1 MCIFVKAS
9 LMMVIRVYY
18 SWTGERRFGK
28 EGGEGGWVEGETR
41 RGQARMARTVQ
52 SQCVSSQN
60 RRCCSMPA

>member
-28 EGGEGGWVEGETR
+28 REGKEEDTSFVIL
-41 RGQARMARTVQ
+41 VLLDYF
-52 SQCVSSQN
+52 SSMQL
-60 RRCCSMPA
+60 